1 MEFDTWFHQTSLKS
15 LDSHSAVV
23 EVPNKFIAN
32 WFRDN
37 YLKDLKISFKEILKE
52 TPDIVFIYTK
62 NQKKQ
67 GLSKAK
73 QGKKPNLYMQNSINR
88 TFTFDN
94 FITGECNRFA
104 FSSAYEVSER
114 PGNKYNPLFIFC
126 SSSLGKTHL
135 LHSIGNHLLKK
146 NQACRAEY
154 IASEIF
160 ISDYNRFARDKNF
173 STFKKKYKNLDIL
186 LFDDIQHLSGRSTV
200 QEVFL
205 SIMKSFFE
213 NNKQIIITGDRPPTR
228 LKEISPHLKS
238 RLGSGL
244 ITEIKDIDLKT
255 KTDIIKQKISE
266 CSTDIPDD
274 IISFLLKTSNNIKI
288 LMKNIVRIETYASL
302 NKKILNISAIKS
314 FIKDRNNIEL
324 DHKDIQSVTS
334 GYFNISMAD
343 LLSNKKKRLYS
354 YPRQLAMFL
363 CRKHLDI
370 SFKEIGRL
378 FGNRDHSTI
387 LYAIKKIEKLR
398 KLDKKIR
405 EDLNNIEKLLVL

>member
-1 MEFDTWFHQTSLKS
+1 
-15 LDSHSAVV
+15 
-23 EVPNKFIAN
+23 
-32 WFRDN
+32 
-37 YLKDLKISFKEILKE
+37 
-52 TPDIVFIYTK
+52 
-62 NQKKQ
+62 
-67 GLSKAK
+67 
-73 QGKKPNLYMQNSINR
+73 
-88 TFTFDN
+88 
-94 FITGECNRFA
+94 
-104 FSSAYEVSER
+104 
-114 PGNKYNPLFIFC
+114 
-126 SSSLGKTHL
+126 LGKTHL

-160 ISDYNRFARDKNF
+160 ISDYNRFARDKKF

-200 QEVFL
+200 QEEFL

-288 LMKNIVRIETYASL
+288 LMKNIIRIETYASL
-302 NKKILNISAIKS
+302 NKKMLTISAIKS

-387 LYAIKKIEKLR
+387 LYAIKKIEKSR